1 MEQLHVIVGAGARVL
16 LLLHGDARDGG
27 GGQVVVNQAEAQQL
41 VGEAGTSNGRS
52 EDGCE
57 NGRPE
62 ARGLYFVKK
71 FNNLPEFD
79 CCFGCRI

>member
-1 MEQLHVIVGAGARVL
+1 MEQLHVVVGAGARVL

-41 VGEAGTSNGRS
+41 VGEAGTGDGGP

-57 NGRPE
+57 NRRPG
-62 ARGLYFVKK
+62 AKGLYLENK
-71 FNNLPEFD
+71 
-79 CCFGCRI
+79 

>member
-1 MEQLHVIVGAGARVL
+1 MEQLHVVVGAGARVL

-41 VGEAGTSNGRS
+41 VGEAGASNGRS

-57 NGRPE
+57 DGRP
-62 ARGLYFVKK
+62 GVNWSLF
-71 FNNLPEFD
+71 
-79 CCFGCRI
+79 C

>member
-1 MEQLHVIVGAGARVL
+1 MEQLHVVVGAGAGVL

-41 VGEAGTSNGRS
+41 VGEAGASDGGP

-57 NGRPE
+57 DRRPG
-62 ARGLYFVKK
+62 ARGSILSRKS
-71 FNNLPEFD
+71 NNCLW
-79 CCFGCRI
+79 G

>member
-1 MEQLHVIVGAGARVL
+1 MGQLHVIVGAGAGVL

-41 VGEAGTSNGRS
+41 VGEAGASDGGP

-57 NGRPE
+57 DGRPG
-62 ARGLYFVKK
+62 ARGLYFENK
-71 FNNLPEFD
+71 
-79 CCFGCRI
+79 

>member
-1 MEQLHVIVGAGARVL
+1 MEQLHVVVGAGAGVL

-41 VGEAGTSNGRS
+41 VGEAGTSDGGP

-57 NGRPE
+57 DRRPG
-62 ARGLYFVKK
+62 ARGSILSRKSIIIV
-71 FNNLPEFD
+71 
-79 CCFGCRI
+79 FGGRN